1 MHNQNFKPLPVFR
14 NVFIAICMLLM
25 LMTNAIASE
34 RQGLVMQVSD
44 NNPRVWNLVLN
55 IVKNAPKNF
64 KGPLDIKVVAFGP
77 GLKMLTMDTKV
88 ANRLEKVISK
98 DVTFLACGMTMKK
111 LKIKDDQLYP
121 SSRIKRVD
129 GGVIEIMRLQKAGW
143 AYIKP

>member
-1 MHNQNFKPLPVFR
+1 MRNQNLKQLPVFR
-14 NVFIAICMLLM
+14 NLFISICILVM
-25 LMTNAIASE
+25 LMTKVSAAE

-44 NNPRVWNLVLN
+44 NNPQVWNLVLN

-64 KGPLDIKVVAFGP
+64 KAPLDIKVVAFGP

-88 ANRLEKVISK
+88 ANRLEKVTSK
-98 DVTFLACGMTMKK
+98 GVTFLACGMTMKK

-121 SSRIKRVD
+121 SSRIKRVK